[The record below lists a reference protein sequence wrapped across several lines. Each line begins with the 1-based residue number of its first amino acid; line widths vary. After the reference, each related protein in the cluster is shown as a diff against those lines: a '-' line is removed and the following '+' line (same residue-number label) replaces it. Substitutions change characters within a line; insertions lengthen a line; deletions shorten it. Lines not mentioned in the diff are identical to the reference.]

1 MATVKKAAKKAA
13 KKAVRK
19 TIRGTDAPEGKAG
32 RPSMRSPE
40 VVEELIERL
49 SAGEAM
55 VTICADAHMPHTT
68 TVLRWMDADDELA
81 ARCARA
87 REQQAEVHHAAMDKI
102 ERDVL
107 SGHLHPKAANVVLAN
122 KRWRM
127 EKLKPRVY
135 GTRIMQELSGPE
147 GGAIQ
152 TEDVTKRDADEF
164 TRRVARLAS
173 SETAG
178 SGAGKPGGRD
188 KS

>member
-1 MATVKKAAKKAA
+1 MATVKKAAKKPP
-13 KKAVRK
+13 RK

-32 RPSMRSPE
+32 RPSKRSPE
-40 VVEELIERL
+40 LIDELIERM

-55 VTICADAHMPHTT
+55 VTVCQDAHMPNVSTI
-68 TVLRWMDADDELA
+68 VRWMEADDEF
-81 ARCARA
+81 ARRCTRA
-87 REQQAEVHHAAMDKI
+87 REQQAEVHHAQMDKI

-127 EKLKPRVY
+127 EKLKPRAY
-135 GTRIMQELSGPE
+135 GTRIMQEFSGPE

-164 TRRVARLAS
+164 SRRIARLAS
-173 SETAG
+173 SATAG
-178 SGAGKPGGRD
+178 SAAGKPGGRD